1 MLALSKTE
9 AILGKKNTK
18 DDKAFND
25 QIIGIHNKAA
35 DRFGER
41 IDILEQRF
49 NAGGMGQFANKQA
62 DMFSQLEEL
71 TTTVKDIKNLNDSN
85 SQYPTPLNR
94 AIELLSAKLN
104 KIETKNRLAGGAI
117 DTLSAADTS
126 SNIGRSR
133 PSGVLQNAGKNQI
146 GKR

>member
-1 MLALSKTE
+1 
-9 AILGKKNTK
+9 
-18 DDKAFND
+18 
-25 QIIGIHNKAA
+25 
-35 DRFGER
+35 
-41 IDILEQRF
+41 
-49 NAGGMGQFANKQA
+49 
-62 DMFSQLEEL
+62 MFSQLEEL
-71 TTTVKDIKNLNDSN
+71 TTTVKDIKNLNNSN

-133 PSGVLQNAGKNQI
+133 PSGVL
-146 GKR
+146 